1 VSVFFTCAIS
11 GTNYAGE
18 SNMRISLFNISVLA
32 ASAVAMTL
40 PLQSTF
46 ANTDA
51 DSERVARLEQ
61 RLAQLEQRLAETEQE
76 TKEVKVLATNSVAAG
91 GSANSSI
98 LGNAAT
104 FDILAGSAWRNLRWT
119 QEEQWA
125 GVKRGVTEEKVIELL
140 GYPPR
145 SLDSLKP
152 RVDKV
157 YWYETSLRDTSTGM
171 HGKVSFK
178 KGRVVAVEV
187 PNFSAVPAVDKTAVT
202 RQRLP

>member
-1 VSVFFTCAIS
+1 
-11 GTNYAGE
+11 
-18 SNMRISLFNISVLA
+18 MRISLFNLSVLA

-46 ANTDA
+46 AETDS
-51 DSERVARLEQ
+51 DRVARLEQ
-61 RLAQLEQRLAETEQE
+61 RLLQLEQRLAETEQE
-76 TKEVKVLATNSVAAG
+76 TKEVKVLATNSVVSG
-91 GSANSSI
+91 GEANSSI
-98 LGNAAT
+98 LGSAAT

-157 YWYETSLRDTSTGM
+157 YWYETSLRDTSSGM

-178 KGRVVAVEV
+178 KGRVVSVEM
-187 PNFSAVPAVDKTAVT
+187 PDFSSVPAVNKTAVS

>member
-1 VSVFFTCAIS
+1 
-11 GTNYAGE
+11 
-18 SNMRISLFNISVLA
+18 MRISLFNLSALA
-32 ASAVAMTL
+32 ASVVSLSL
-40 PLQSTF
+40 PLQSSF
-46 ANTDA
+46 A
-51 DSERVARLEQ
+51 DSGSGPAGSEAARIALLEQ
-61 RLAQLEQRLAETEQE
+61 RLLQLEQRLADTEQE
-76 TKEVKVLATNSVAAG
+76 TKEVKVLAANTVASSGAG
-91 GSANSSI
+91 NVANSSV
-98 LGNAAT
+98 LGNGAT

-125 GVKRGVTEEKVIELL
+125 GIKRGVTEEKVIELL

-171 HGKVSFK
+171 HGKISFK
-178 KGRVVAVEV
+178 KGRVVAVEK
-187 PNFSAVPAVDKTAVT
+187 PDFSASPVVDKAAVS